1 MKMTE
6 VYAAARQPDA
16 ASISSDSG
24 AGWPESRTARA
35 ISRDSPSQHMCSRT
49 KIHHDRVS
57 RAPSRRS
64 SRDGR
69 ADIAQQ
75 GLRRR
80 APRARPRVRGRPG
93 VAPGAHPSAS
103 TRRSAACGAASR
115 GAAQGRWSCR
125 GSASEETRRVRGSKG
140 ADATRGGV
148 GRRPP
153 ALLARS
159 PATPPTTRSERLAR
173 WASSAKF

>member
-1 MKMTE
+1 M
-6 VYAAARQPDA
+6 YAVRPGAPPFALARIVPAPHFTIRAHRSARTHHGMSSLLAGALVESDA
-16 ASISSDSG
+16 QAPG
-24 AGWPESRTARA
+24 
-35 ISRDSPSQHMCSRT
+35 H
-49 KIHHDRVS
+49 
-57 RAPSRRS
+57 PSRRS
-64 SRDGR
+64 SRDRR
-69 ADIAQQ
+69 ADNAQQ

-173 WASSAKF
+173 RARSAKF